1 MRKFVVIAIVVAV
14 AGGAA
19 AYFGVF
25 SRGGNDAAG
34 TQAGA
39 QGAAGGAGQAGR
51 GGAQGQAG
59 RAGRGGAQANAGG
72 GGGGFGGGGFGGPGG
87 GGGGPRV
94 PMTVELGT
102 LKRGNVAAYLTVVG
116 NLIGQQTIDI
126 APRTAGR
133 LLSVN
138 VQLGDRVRRGQLLAK
153 VEDREI
159 VEQVR
164 QAEAS
169 AEVSKATIRQREADL
184 NVAKVNFER
193 SKNLYER
200 QLLAKQALDDA
211 ESRYLSA
218 VAQVDL
224 SKAQHDQTDSRLQEL
239 KINLQNT
246 SVVSPVDGFVAK
258 RTSDPGAMVNTNTA
272 IGSVVDISRVRLI
285 VNVVEKDLRMV
296 NAGDPA
302 VMEVDAYPGEKF
314 PGKIGRVAPVLDPAT
329 RTAQMEVEIPNPG
342 GKLKPGMYARIN
354 LTVDEHKN
362 VLLLPKTAVVDYAS
376 DRGVWVPN
384 DQDRATFMP
393 VKLGIESETSIEVLG
408 GLQEGARFVNNGASA
423 VRNNDQLLFAGA
435 GAAGGQ
441 GRGGRGGRGGEGRGG
456 ANGGGQGAPAAGGTA
471 PTSAAPAAASA
482 PAAGAPAAGAP
493 GGDGARK
500 FQGRRPEGMTG
511 QPAAPGGAAGGTP
524 RKRPT
529 GN

>member
-14 AGGAA
+14 VGGAA

-25 SRGGNDAAG
+25 SREGDAA
-34 TQAGA
+34 
-39 QGAAGGAGQAGR
+39 AAGPETAGR
-51 GGAQGQAG
+51 GGQGAPGGGQTG
-59 RAGRGGAQANAGG
+59 RAGRGAQGNAG
-72 GGGGFGGGGFGGPGG
+72 GGGGFGGGGGGFPGGPGG

-94 PMTVELGT
+94 PMTVEMGT
-102 LKRGNVAAYLTVVG
+102 LKRGDVNAYLTVVG
-116 NLIGQQTIDI
+116 NLIGQQTVDI

-169 AEVSKATIRQREADL
+169 AMVSEATIRQREADL
-184 NVAKVNFER
+184 NVAKVNFDR
-193 SKNLYER
+193 SKNLFER

-211 ESRYLSA
+211 ESRYLA
-218 VAQVDL
+218 ALAQVDL
-224 SKAQHDQTDSRLQEL
+224 SKAQKSQTDARLEEL
-239 KINLQNT
+239 RINLQNT

-258 RTSDPGAMVNTNTA
+258 RSVDPGAMVNTNTA

-314 PGKIGRVAPVLDPAT
+314 KGKIARVAPVLDPAT
-329 RTAQMEVEIPNPG
+329 RTATMEVEIPNPD

-362 VLLLPKTAVVDYAS
+362 VLMVPKIAVVDYAN
-376 DRGVWVPN
+376 DRGVWAPN
-384 DQDRATFMP
+384 EADRATFVP
-393 VKLGIESETSIEVLG
+393 LKLGIENTEAFEVLD
-408 GLQEGARFVNNGASA
+408 GLKEGAKFVNNGASA
-423 VRNNDQLLFAGA
+423 VRNNDQLVYAGQNGA
-435 GAAGGQ
+435 GGG
-441 GRGGRGGRGGEGRGG
+441 GGRGGRGGGGRSGQG
-456 ANGGGQGAPAAGGTA
+456 TGQGAGPAKSEGG
-471 PTSAAPAAASA
+471 PRPEGMQGQ
-482 PAAGAPAAGAP
+482 PGAP
-493 GGDGARK
+493 GG
-500 FQGRRPEGMTG
+500 Q
-511 QPAAPGGAAGGTP
+511 AAP
-524 RKRPT
+524 RKRP
-529 GN
+529 GGQQ